1 MIDLENVSFH
11 YDERPILQNINL
23 HIPQGSFVA
32 ITGASGAGKS
42 TFLKLISMR
51 LEPDQGQ
58 IRLFSH
64 DTKNL
69 DFSTKKLIRRNIGFI
84 DQDPLFVEHL
94 TSWENAL
101 LPVIVSEANVEKEAQ
116 NVHDLLSWVG
126 ISQYENQFPHQ
137 LSGGERQ
144 RLALA
149 RSIILSPEITIAD
162 EPTGNV
168 DWEIAETILSLLL
181 KLNELGKTVI
191 IATHDM
197 NLLRI
202 AKKSRKLH
210 ILRISQQQIHKAE
223 LS

>member
-1 MIDLENVSFH
+1 MIDFENVGFH
-11 YDERPILQNINL
+11 YDDRPILQNINL

-32 ITGASGAGKS
+32 ITGVSGAGKS
-42 TFLKLISMR
+42 TLLKLISMR
-51 LEPDQGQ
+51 LHPTEGH

-64 DTKNL
+64 DTQEM
-69 DFSTKKLIRRNIGFI
+69 DFQTQKLIRRKIGFI

-94 TSWENAL
+94 SVWENAL
-101 LPVIVSEANVEKEAQ
+101 LPVIVSELNVEKEAS

-126 ISQYENQFPHQ
+126 IAQYENQFPHQ

-197 NLLRI
+197 NLLR
-202 AKKSRKLH
+202 AARKSRKLH
-210 ILRISQQQIHKAE
+210 ILRIAQQQIHKAE
-223 LS
+223 L